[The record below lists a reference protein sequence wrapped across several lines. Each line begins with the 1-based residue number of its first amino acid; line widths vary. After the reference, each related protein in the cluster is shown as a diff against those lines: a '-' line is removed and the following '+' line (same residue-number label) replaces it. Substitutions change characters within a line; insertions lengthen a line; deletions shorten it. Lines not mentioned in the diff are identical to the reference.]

1 MSAPT
6 TTPAPTSEDA
16 ADGRSRLRTWL
27 PWIVALAAVGLAV
40 FSTVRWQQ
48 LEGEIGPVREAE
60 AARAEVEAAAGTF
73 LLELTTWDATEG
85 LTETRDRLTELGTGD
100 FRAEVDR
107 LFGAELSVELK
118 QVEATSQGEV
128 QDLFVQRVED
138 DRAVVFA
145 VVIQTQDTAQTDPD
159 TLIRSARVT
168 LERVDGAWKVAAV
181 DMVDAGTTGL
191 QEVTGGAEEGQP

>member
-85 LTETRDRLTELGTGD
+85 LTETRDRLTELGTDD

-128 QDLFVQRVED
+128 QDLFVQRVEG

-145 VVIQTQDTAQTDPD
+145 VVIQSQDTAQTEPD

-168 LERVDGAWKVAAV
+168 LERVDGEWKVAAV
-181 DMVDAGTTGL
+181 DMVDAGTSGL
-191 QEVTGGAEEGQP
+191 QEVTGGDEEEQP